1 MNNLD
6 EIKYIMELEE
16 EKANLERELS
26 LINDKIKG
34 INDRIKGIRN
44 ICSHVSVDLG
54 YYGIY
59 PSTGDEYCCL
69 LCGMGKN
76 REYYYEPRYMVHA
89 KNYLPQYDVSDDSQ
103 CIEKLEHIQILA
115 LGILKQKPDMTN
127 EELVSRLN
135 TLIGASTVIS
145 QDIDKNN
152 SSKLIKKPT
161 SKK

>member
-103 CIEKLEHIQILA
+103 CIEKLEHI
-115 LGILKQKPDMTN
+115 
-127 EELVSRLN
+127 
-135 TLIGASTVIS
+135 
-145 QDIDKNN
+145 
-152 SSKLIKKPT
+152 
-161 SKK
+161 